1 MLNTAYDKAVFWR
14 KNIFLLP
21 SDKSGKL
28 HMEETTRLIYSWMH
42 NSPSQDVA
50 LKETMIMPN
59 LSLQKPSRNS
69 KSKGHLKALK
79 KD

>member
-1 MLNTAYDKAVFWR
+1 
-14 KNIFLLP
+14 
-21 SDKSGKL
+21 
-28 HMEETTRLIYSWMH
+28 MEERTRLIYSWMH

-50 LKETMIMPN
+50 LKETMVMPN